1 MLNTLSKEYKMDPMM
16 ISNLVA
22 KDQGLWDELNAYN
35 NDSTISART
44 NEIVQLL
51 REYFPDKKQA
61 DAQATLIS
69 LWENDHEKA
78 ANFMYKA
85 FFGKDLSVR
94 DLIDSEK
101 QDGNNILNTNV
112 NRGSSKY

>member
-1 MLNTLSKEYKMDPMM
+1 
-16 ISNLVA
+16 
-22 KDQGLWDELNAYN
+22 
-35 NDSTISART
+35 
-44 NEIVQLL
+44 
-51 REYFPDKKQA
+51 
-61 DAQATLIS
+61 
-69 LWENDHEKA
+69 
-78 ANFMYKA
+78 MYKA